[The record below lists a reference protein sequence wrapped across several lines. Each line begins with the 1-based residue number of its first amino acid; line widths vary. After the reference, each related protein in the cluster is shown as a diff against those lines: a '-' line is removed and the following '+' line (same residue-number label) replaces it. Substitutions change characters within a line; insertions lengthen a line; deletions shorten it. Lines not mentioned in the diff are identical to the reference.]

1 MQSTPESRGN
11 LGAEAAETD
20 SAQSMSSPGQG
31 TTDTVP
37 ALSAEEELIWRSWL
51 AGTHRLASYLDEQL
65 RLDGLDF
72 TQYEILANL
81 STAPEGRLSMT
92 TLADL
97 VRQDRSC
104 LVQAISR
111 MEVDG
116 LVSRT
121 ADPHDRRG
129 VAASIT
135 ERGQAVVE
143 QATPHHIRAMRR
155 ILIDIVDLEDLNAVG
170 RVMQAILTAE
180 I

>member
-1 MQSTPESRGN
+1 
-11 LGAEAAETD
+11 
-20 SAQSMSSPGQG
+20 MSSPGQG

-97 VRQDRSC
+97 VRQTRSC

-143 QATPHHIRAMRR
+143 RATPHHIRAMRR
-155 ILIDIVDLEDLNAVG
+155 ILIDIVDPEDLNAVG